1 MKELLLV
8 FLFIISINYIISQ
21 EEEELNVH
29 ITNIISI
36 NTTIGG
42 YLFIETDGIC
52 ISYGSLNQEN
62 IFDLSIIND
71 EDKSIHSLMC
81 FFHKFYN
88 FYGPAKIACHINS
101 SKSQIKLGKY
111 HLYPLEQTKSFLFDE
126 MYIANI
132 LPFSKLQSFN
142 IIEGEEFYFYSLY
155 KIQLNFEN
163 NTDIKEIKFDLYES
177 SSEKVVIYLED
188 IAIPCQAS
196 SYILNC
202 KVFASTLP
210 QINRFQTL
218 NVYIKDSEGN
228 KNYNYF
234 VYPISIF
241 LPYIKKKTLKI
252 KVSKLLTNCLNDYN
266 MITLDTYDDKLDNII
281 FSKNGFYIN
290 IKKEDSDS
298 ERVKLLCGFHKHPGE
313 NTKILCGLNGDR
325 LEDGIYTIEEY
336 LSEGPLEDESDRI
349 SSNYEIIIPTF
360 RLNGKIIYSSKY
372 EDGENIYDSQM
383 REKIQLNFKSKNEI
397 LNITLNHDNYE
408 GSNKYYL
415 NNCQL
420 NCYKIS
426 KNEITCGIQGN
437 NFENPGVF
445 YIEKLNLLEERER
458 LYMLP
463 QIEVSFS

>member
-1 MKELLLV
+1 MFNL
-8 FLFIISINYIISQ
+8 
-21 EEEELNVH
+21 
-29 ITNIISI
+29 
-36 NTTIGG
+36 
-42 YLFIETDGIC
+42 
-52 ISYGSLNQEN
+52 
-62 IFDLSIIND
+62 
-71 EDKSIHSLMC
+71 
-81 FFHKFYN
+81 
-88 FYGPAKIACHINS
+88 YGPAKIACHINS

-111 HLYPLEQTKSFLFDE
+111 HLYPLEQKKSFLFDE

-218 NVYIKDSEGN
+218 NVYIKDSKGN
-228 KNYNYF
+228 KKYNYF
-234 VYPISIF
+234 VYPVSIF

-298 ERVKLLCGFHKHPGE
+298 ERAKLLCGFHKHPGE

-325 LEDGIYTIEEY
+325 LDDGIYTIEEY

-383 REKIQLNFKSKNEI
+383 REKIQLNFKN
-397 LNITLNHDNYE
+397 
-408 GSNKYYL
+408 
-415 NNCQL
+415 
-420 NCYKIS
+420 
-426 KNEITCGIQGN
+426 KNEITCGVQGN